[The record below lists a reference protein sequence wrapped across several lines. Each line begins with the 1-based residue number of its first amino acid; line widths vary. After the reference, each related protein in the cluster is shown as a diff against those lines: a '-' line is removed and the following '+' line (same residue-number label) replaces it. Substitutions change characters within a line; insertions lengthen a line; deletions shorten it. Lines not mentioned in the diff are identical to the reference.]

1 MAVHLTRRELDV
13 MAVLWQLGDAT
24 VADVR
29 ERLTDE
35 LAYPTVLTVLRNLE
49 LKGHVRHETEG
60 KAFRWFP
67 VTKPNDAGDG
77 ALKRLISKV
86 YKGSRELLIS
96 RVVADRNVS
105 AEELRRIRRML
116 NDRLKEIEK

>member
-1 MAVHLTRRELDV
+1 MAVHLTPRELDV

-24 VADVR
+24 VTDVKEQLAD
-29 ERLTDE
+29 D
-35 LAYPTVLTVLRNLE
+35 LAYPTVLTVLRTLE
-49 LKGHVRHETEG
+49 LKGHIRHETEG

-67 VTKPNDAGDG
+67 VTKPDEAGDG
-77 ALKRLISKV
+77 ALKRLIAKV

-105 AEELRRIRRML
+105 AEELRRIRRVL
-116 NDRLKEIEK
+116 NERLKEIEK

>member
-29 ERLTDE
+29 GRLTDE

-49 LKGHVRHETEG
+49 LKGHVRHDAGG

-67 VTKPNDAGDG
+67 VTRPNEAGDG